1 MLLFLGLGTGEIFM
15 IFVIV
20 LLLFGSSKIPE
31 FAKGLAKGIRYMKD
45 ATSDIQEGITS
56 TVNDVKKDVNINK
69 EINGF
74 KRDFDDSLND
84 PLTNTN
90 STEKK

>member
-45 ATSDIQEGITS
+45 ATNDIQEGITS

-74 KRDFDDSLND
+74 KRDFENTVKD
-84 PLTNTN
+84 PLDQLN
-90 STEKK
+90 STDKE